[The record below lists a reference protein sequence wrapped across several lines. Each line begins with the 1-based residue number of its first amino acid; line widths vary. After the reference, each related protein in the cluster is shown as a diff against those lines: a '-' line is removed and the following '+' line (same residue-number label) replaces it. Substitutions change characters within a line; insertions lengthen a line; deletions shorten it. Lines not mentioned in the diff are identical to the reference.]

1 MTLEIRLAPDEE
13 ARLRDR
19 AAAAGQDVQTFVR
32 EAVFEKLDRP
42 TFAELLAPLHEAVRQ
57 SGMGP
62 DQMDALA
69 DQAREEYWA
78 ERRADRNS
86 KP

>member
-19 AAAAGQDVQTFVR
+19 AAAAGQDVQTFVL

-42 TFAELLAPLHEAVRQ
+42 TFAELLAPLHEGVRR
-57 SGMGP
+57 SGMGA
-62 DQMDALA
+62 DQVDALA

-78 ERRADRNS
+78 ERRADQNS
-86 KP
+86 NS